1 MNDGGFKSS
10 LEKSKITYKH
20 VGEPENRGKIFRLEG
35 RGGWMIRRLEGWKL
49 EGTVQLYYD

>member
-35 RGGWMIRRLEGWKL
+35 RGGWMIGRLEGWKL
-49 EGTVQLYYD
+49 EEKRH